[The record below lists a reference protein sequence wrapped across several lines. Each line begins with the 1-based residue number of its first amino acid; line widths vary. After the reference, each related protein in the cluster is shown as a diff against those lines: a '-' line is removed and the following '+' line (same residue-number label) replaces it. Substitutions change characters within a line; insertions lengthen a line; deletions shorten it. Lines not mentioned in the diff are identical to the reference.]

1 MKSITRLLTHF
12 RDYFIQ
18 KSPLKFTTQMNYEVL
33 LHNRS
38 DFELYQQIFVENVF
52 NLSSIQELMK
62 KNDPVVYDL
71 GANIGFFS
79 FRILDFFPKAKIYA
93 FEPQK
98 RVNSKFREIIA
109 INDQQDRISLF
120 PYAISESNGNSL
132 FFENRSPISA
142 SLLKDKVSRRTI
154 RKKYPVEII
163 SLNWFVEEFNSPFP
177 DILKIDVE
185 GSELD
190 VLKGATDLLN
200 SVSIL
205 LIEVHPPICTAK
217 QIEELLHGFGFVR
230 NQALERP
237 QKKDQDL
244 VFVK

>member
-1 MKSITRLLTHF
+1 M
-12 RDYFIQ
+12 
-18 KSPLKFTTQMNYEVL
+18 V
-33 LHNRS
+33 
-38 DFELYQQIFVENVF
+38 
-52 NLSSIQELMK
+52 
-62 KNDPVVYDL
+62 
-71 GANIGFFS
+71 FFS

-98 RVNSKFREIIA
+98 RVSSKFREIIE

-120 PYAISESNGNSL
+120 PYAISESNDNSL

-200 SVSIL
+200 NVSIL

-217 QIEELLHGFGFVR
+217 QIEEFLRGFGFVR
-230 NQALERP
+230 NQMLERP

-244 VFVK
+244 VFVR